1 MLPRT
6 QSTSTPCN
14 EVQIC
19 TNILEKKTLTE
30 SIKAFNLGILLSGP
44 HNKNM
49 HRKTKVSMCQAPY
62 L

>member
-6 QSTSTPCN
+6 QSTRTPCN

-19 TNILEKKTLTE
+19 TNILENSLTK
-30 SIKAFNLGILLSGP
+30 SIKAFNLGILLLGP

-49 HRKTKVSMCQAPY
+49 HHKTKVSMCRAPY